1 MNILSVRVFAIGA
14 IGAGVWAG
22 GSLAATTRQAPP
34 VLLGTW
40 RLVEYDNW
48 DTDGR
53 LTQPYGA
60 RPRGYF
66 VYDATGHVTIQIART
81 PPMPAPPGNRELTTA
96 EKAQAYDSYVGYFGR
111 YTVDATRGIVTH
123 HVEGSLRPDYT
134 DTDQPRPFR
143 VSGDSLIVAS
153 GRSYRRVL
161 LRVR

>member
-1 MNILSVRVFAIGA
+1 MANRLGL
-14 IGAGVWAG
+14 
-22 GSLAATTRQAPP
+22 LAATVAALACQSVNATPRQAPS

-40 RLVEYDNW
+40 RLVEYNNW
-48 DTDGR
+48 DVTGV

-66 VYDATGHVTIQIART
+66 VYDATGHVTIQIARM
-81 PPMPAPPGNRELTTA
+81 PPMPAPPGNRALTMA
-96 EKAQAYDSYVGYFGR
+96 EKAQAYDSFMAYFGR
-111 YTVDATRGIVTH
+111 YSVDAARGTVTH

-143 VSGDSLIVAS
+143 VSGDSLIVES
-153 GRSYRRVL
+153 GKSYRRVL